1 MTDNQQSADGEAPP
15 QPGLRFL
22 ETTVYIMGGLLVL
35 MLVVLLGGI
44 AWKVSTRAPEEP
56 AKPNLLELATPAG
69 AEVRDIKIEGDRM
82 TVHVVSGGAHE
93 IIVVDTRKAQVMS
106 RITLKPQAP

>member
-1 MTDNQQSADGEAPP
+1 MEQATPGAAGDPPP

-44 AWKVSTRAPEEP
+44 AWKVMNRP
-56 AKPNLLELATPAG
+56 AQPVETVKELALDIPTA
-69 AEVRDIKIEGDRM
+69 AIVRM
-82 TVHVVSGGAHE
+82 
-93 IIVVDTRKAQVMS
+93 
-106 RITLKPQAP
+106 

>member
-1 MTDNQQSADGEAPP
+1 MTDNQQPAEVQDPP

-44 AWKVSTRAPEEP
+44 VWKVSTRTPEEP
-56 AKPNLLELATPAG
+56 AKPNLVELATPAG
-69 AEVRDIKIEGDRM
+69 AQVQSVTLDGDRM
-82 TVHVVSGGAHE
+82 AVHVVSAGSHE
-93 IIVVDTRKAQVMS
+93 IIVVDTRKAQILS

>member
-1 MTDNQQSADGEAPP
+1 MTDDQQSAEGEAPP

-44 AWKVSTRAPEEP
+44 VWKVSTKGPQEP
-56 AKPNLLELATPAG
+56 AKPNLVELATPAG
-69 AEVRDIKIEGDRM
+69 AQVQSVTLDGDRM
-82 TVHVVSGGAHE
+82 AIHVVSGSTHE
-93 IIVVDTRKAQVMS
+93 IIVVDTKKAQVLS